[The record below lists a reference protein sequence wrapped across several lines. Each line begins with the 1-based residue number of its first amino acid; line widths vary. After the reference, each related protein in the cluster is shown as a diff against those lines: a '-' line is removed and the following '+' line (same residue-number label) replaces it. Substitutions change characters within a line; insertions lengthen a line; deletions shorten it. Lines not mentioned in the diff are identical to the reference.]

1 MGQSLGGQSL
11 HGEHRSFVS
20 CRWLGWV
27 FRSGVCRRCLQ
38 ESCRL
43 LKMLLLPQC
52 SVSCP
57 QVAQVS
63 MLSATWVQSWAWAPL
78 ITIPQSSCSV
88 TVMPPPQGH
97 GLVVASTMAP
107 HQQFAWV
114 VWLVS
119 GGLVVMSYGALW
131 NWIAIRPGF
140 LGLTLPAWLP
150 LQFTFG
156 PVRWQRPSDARS
168 SRVGR
173 AVLQRRLCRHGLSG

>member
-1 MGQSLGGQSL
+1 MVLLLSL
-11 HGEHRSFVS
+11 V
-20 CRWLGWV
+20 W
-27 FRSGVCRRCLQ
+27 SGVVLHLGVGRLCLQ

-43 LKMLLLPQC
+43 LKMLLPPRC

-57 QVAQVS
+57 QVAHVS

-88 TVMPPPQGH
+88 TVMPPPQGD
-97 GLVVASTMAP
+97 GLMVASTMAP
-107 HQQFAWV
+107 HQQSAWV

-131 NWIAIRPGF
+131 NWIAIRPGL
-140 LGLTLPAWLP
+140 LGLALPAWP
-150 LQFTFG
+150 PRQFTFG

-168 SRVGR
+168 GRVGR
-173 AVLQRRLCRHGLSG
+173 AVFQSRLCRHGLSG